1 MIILCYM
8 FSLFEYL
15 TGSTIRLTSEVI
27 RKTLG
32 ASIMDHTSEYRLTSW
47 LAQQEDQHKIALYQC
62 DTSNTLWTQ
71 RCVRQAD
78 CVLIVGLGD
87 RPPSIGKV
95 SLIDYLKQL

>member
-1 MIILCYM
+1 M
-8 FSLFEYL
+8 FCPTYTNWMHVIFIMS
-15 TGSTIRLTSEVI
+15 GPTIRLTSEVI

-32 ASIMDHTSEYRLTSW
+32 ASIMDPSNEYRLTSW

-62 DTSNTLWTQ
+62 DNSNTLWTQ

-95 SLIDYLKQL
+95 SEMCC